1 LPEFF
6 GTVGAGDRVVDGV
19 KCVSDLPGFSQTLGH
34 IGRGK
39 PHEPRSRDPS
49 FAKLFKTR
57 SQQAQ
62 SADDVAASD
71 SDCSLITQAV

>member
-6 GTVGAGDRVVDGV
+6 GTLGARDRVVDRV
-19 KCVSDLPGFSQTLGH
+19 KCVSDQPGFSQTLGH

-39 PHEPRSRDPS
+39 PHEPRSRYPS

-62 SADDVAASD
+62 SGGDVAACNSD
-71 SDCSLITQAV
+71 RSLIAPPV